1 MPENILQKLLDTTEE
16 AHSRFVKAAQ
26 IGQRYY
32 DNDSSICGTGAAA
45 IFEVNQYLRKL
56 GKNPL
61 KSADNRIPTNWH
73 RILTDQKTGY
83 LFTYPPQFDAKDS
96 ADIAKTITDTLG
108 QDYPKVIK
116 QLCIDAT
123 NCGVG
128 WLAYWY
134 NSGQPFQYW
143 YLDPTQIRVVLDPAS
158 VKPRIQYLIRSWC
171 TTDANKK
178 TMQHHEIWTD
188 KDVTYYIAQEHG
200 TPQLD
205 VSMGTQGVMAHS
217 YGRIPFIPFRN
228 NSESRG
234 DLPMY
239 KQLVDAIDKLV
250 SGFANDVDDMQEI
263 IWVIKN
269 YAGELQETDIDKDGN
284 EVTREIDLL
293 QKLKAKKIINVDG
306 DGGVDTLRG
315 EIPYEARREFLA
327 ILKDQLYI
335 SAMAVN
341 PFPEAV
347 GQASG
352 VYIDFLYSLLE
363 LKAGLMETEFRT
375 ALDELVQ
382 AVLAYKGMAA
392 QPVEQI
398 WTRNKPRNDLEI
410 VQMIAQTPSEVL
422 SDETKTKAHPLAE
435 DWQEERKRIKV
446 EGEKKAKEAAAL
458 LGDMHPPTNNQEE

>member
-1 MPENILQKLLDTTEE
+1 MPENILQKLLDATEE
-16 AHSRFVKAAQ
+16 AHSRFIKAAET
-26 IGQRYY
+26 GQRYY
-32 DNDSSICGTGAAA
+32 DNVSSICGTGAAA
-45 IFEVNQYLRKL
+45 IYEVNQYLKKL

-73 RILTDQKTGY
+73 RIITDQKTGY
-83 LFTYPPQFDAKDS
+83 LFTYPPQFDAKGSTDL
-96 ADIAKTITDTLG
+96 DKTITDTLG
-108 QDYPKVIK
+108 QDYSKVIK

-123 NCGVG
+123 NCGIG

-134 NSGQPFQYW
+134 NMGEAFSYW
-143 YLDPTQIRVVLDPAS
+143 YVDPKQIRVVLDPSS
-158 VKPRIQYLIRSWC
+158 VKPRIKYLVRSWC
-171 TTDANKK
+171 TTDENKK
-178 TMQHHEIWTD
+178 TVQHHEVWTEH
-188 KDVTYYIAQEHG
+188 DVAYYVSQEHG

-205 VSMGTQGVMAHS
+205 LSMGNQGVMTHS

-228 NSESRG
+228 NAEGKG
-234 DLPMY
+234 DLLMY
-239 KQLVDAIDKLV
+239 KQLVDALDKLV
-250 SGFANDVDDMQEI
+250 SGFANDIDDMQEI

-269 YAGELQETDIDKDGN
+269 YAGELQESDYDKDGN

-315 EIPYEARREFLA
+315 EIPYEARQAFLT

-341 PFPEAV
+341 PFPDAV

-363 LKAGLMETEFRT
+363 LKSGLMETEFRT

-382 AVLAYKGMAA
+382 AVLIYKGMAA

-398 WTRNKPRNDLEI
+398 WTRNKPRNDTEI
-410 VQMIAQTPSEVL
+410 VTMISQTPSEVL
-422 SDETKTKAHPLAE
+422 SDETKTKAHPLTE
-435 DWQEERKRIKV
+435 DWQEERKRI
-446 EGEKKAKEAAAL
+446 EAEAKKRTEEAVAAFGSAQPPG
-458 LGDMHPPTNNQEE
+458 GDSE

>member
-1 MPENILQKLLDTTEE
+1 MPIALQTLLDATEDSYNRAVAE
-16 AHSRFVKAAQ
+16 ADT
-26 IGQRYY
+26 GQKYY
-32 DNDSSICGTGAAA
+32 GNVSAICRTGAAA
-45 IFEVNQYLRKL
+45 IYEVNQYLKTL

-73 RILTDQKTGY
+73 RIITDQKTGY

-96 ADIAKTITDTLG
+96 AELAKTITDTLG

-123 NCGVG
+123 NCGIG

-134 NSGQPFQYW
+134 NQGEPFQYW
-143 YLDPTQIRVVLDPAS
+143 FVDPRQIRVFYDPAS
-158 VKPRIQYLIRSWC
+158 VKPKIKYLIRQWN
-171 TTDANKK
+171 TTDENKK
-178 TMQHHEIWTD
+178 TVGHYEVWTD
-188 KDVTYYIAQEHG
+188 KDVTYYTAPENG

-205 VSMGTQGVMAHS
+205 VTMGNQGVMAHT

-228 NSESRG
+228 NAEGKG
-234 DLPMY
+234 DLSMY
-239 KQLVDAIDKLV
+239 RQIIDAIDKLV
-250 SGFANDVDDMQEI
+250 SGFANDIDDMQEI

-269 YAGELQETDIDKDGN
+269 YAGETQDTDYAEDGTP
-284 EVTREIDLL
+284 VTREIDLL

-315 EIPYEARREFLA
+315 EIPYEARKEFLT

-341 PFPEAV
+341 PFPDAV

-363 LKAGLMETEFRT
+363 LKAGLMETEFRI
-375 ALDELVQ
+375 ALNELVQ
-382 AVLAYKGMAA
+382 AVLTYTNQRE
-392 QPVEQI
+392 QPVEQV
-398 WTRNKPRNDLEI
+398 WTRNKPRNDTEI
-410 VQMIAQTPSEVL
+410 VTMISQTPSEVL
-422 SDETKTKAHPLAE
+422 SNETKTKAHPLTE
-435 DWQEERKRIKV
+435 NWQEERKRIEAETKKRAEEMV
-446 EGEKKAKEAAAL
+446 AAFPQIPPGGDGE
-458 LGDMHPPTNNQEE
+458 

>member
-1 MPENILQKLLDTTEE
+1 MPDNLLQTLLDATEE
-16 AHSRFVKAAQ
+16 AHGRFTKAAET
-26 IGQRYY
+26 GQRYY
-32 DNDSSICGTGAAA
+32 DNVSGICGTGAAA
-45 IFEVNQYLRKL
+45 IFEVNDYLRKL

-73 RILTDQKTGY
+73 RIITDQKAGY

-96 ADIAKTITDTLG
+96 TELAKMITDTLG

-123 NCGVG
+123 NCGIG

-134 NSGQPFQYW
+134 NPGELFSYW
-143 YLDPTQIRVVLDPAS
+143 YVDPKQIRVVFDPAS
-158 VKPRIQYLIRSWC
+158 VKPKVKYLIRSWC
-171 TTDANKK
+171 TTDENKK
-178 TMQHHEIWTD
+178 TVQHHEIWTER
-188 KDVTYYIAQEHG
+188 DVTYYTAQEHG
-200 TPQLD
+200 TPQFD
-205 VSMGTQGVMAHS
+205 TTMGNQGVMAHS

-228 NSESRG
+228 NAEG
-234 DLPMY
+234 KDDLPMY

-269 YAGELQETDIDKDGN
+269 YAGETAETDYDKEGN
-284 EVTREIDLL
+284 EITREIDLL

-315 EIPYEARREFLA
+315 EIPFEARREFLT

-382 AVLAYKGMAA
+382 VVLAYKGMGV

-398 WTRNKPRNDLEI
+398 WMRNKPRNDNEV
-410 VQMIAQTPSEVL
+410 VQMIAQTPDTVL

-435 DWQEERKRIKV
+435 NWQEERKRIEAESK
-446 EGEKKAKEAAAL
+446 KKAQEAAAL
-458 LGDMHPPTNNQEE
+458 LGDAHPPGGDDE

>member
-1 MPENILQKLLDTTEE
+1 MDLLKKLLDATES
-16 AHSRFVKAAQ
+16 AHKSFVTAADTGKQ
-26 IGQRYY
+26 YY
-32 DNDSSICGTGAAA
+32 ANTSSICSTGAAA
-45 IFEVNQYLRKL
+45 IYEVNQYLRKL

-61 KSADNRIPTNWH
+61 RSADNRIPTNWH
-73 RILTDQKTGY
+73 RIITDQKAGY

-96 ADIAKTITDTLG
+96 ADLAKTITDTLG
-108 QDYPKVIK
+108 RDYPKVIK

-123 NCGVG
+123 NCGIG

-134 NSGQPFQYW
+134 NQGEPFHYW
-143 YLDPTQIRVVLDPAS
+143 FVDPRQIRVYLDPES
-158 VKPRIQYLIRSWC
+158 VKPKIKYLIRAWES
-171 TTDANKK
+171 TDEKGK
-178 TMQHHEIWTD
+178 TKTHYELWTD
-188 KDVTYYIAQEHG
+188 KDATYYVASDGG

-205 VSMGTQGVMAHS
+205 VSVGRQGVIPHS
-217 YGRIPFIPFRN
+217 YKRIPFIPFRN
-228 NSESRG
+228 NAEGKG

-239 KQLVDAIDKLV
+239 KQIVDAIDKLV
-250 SGFANDVDDMQEI
+250 SGFANDIDDIQEI

-269 YAGELQETDIDKDGN
+269 YAGEMQETDYDKDGN
-284 EVTREIDLL
+284 EITREIDLL

-315 EIPYEARREFLA
+315 EIPYEARREFLT

-341 PFPEAV
+341 PFPDAV

-382 AVLAYKGMAA
+382 AILQYKGVAA
-392 QPVEQI
+392 QSVEQI
-398 WTRNKPRNDLEI
+398 WTRNKPRNDLEV
-410 VQMIAQTPSEVL
+410 VQMITQTPSEVL

-435 DWQEERKRIKV
+435 DWQEERKRIEAESKKRA
-446 EGEKKAKEAAAL
+446 EEMAAQFPQLPPGGDGE
-458 LGDMHPPTNNQEE
+458 